1 MHLQVLVIFSCVLL
15 FSSNVCSFSTGSQY
29 RSQRFGGRGYEEP
42 EEPADRSTTDPYGW
56 LRREYQSAPHP
67 SQHRSQPATGRASPT
82 MQQRESPYLY
92 RDPSSVD
99 ARQFRSSPM
108 QGSWLS
114 MQSRQY
120 PQMDRN
126 MRARQ
131 YPQMDRNMRARQYPQ
146 MDRNMQVRQSQQMDG
161 RSIILDGHIGL
172 LSSPDYWYERRYY
185 GRESPMDYRTMSNYG
200 QMMGRSMPPG
210 EETSLPVES
219 EFLATQP
226 NTSFEKTPM
235 TLTADH
241 LPDSMVTHPK
251 NTTHQP
257 SEIQQPPLP
266 QNTSTKNMPNDGD
279 DYYDYEYGDDDDD
292 DDDDNLIKNILDEDF
307 EEDED
312 EERLNKLLDSAD
324 AIINKLRN
332 IVAGHFQAHEEEI
345 EGNNETIGV
354 DGDLDKVKVK
364 PETVVD
370 KRKGNH
376 SHISDG
382 NSDVVLPSTP
392 GGSDSEKF
400 EAWREKCLGKSKFGG
415 RRIKDD
421 HCTYEDYLKQQ
432 PGSQNGTSPA
442 DNLSG
447 GHNGHNNH
455 TSIPAG
461 RDSEEFRAWQEKCLE
476 KPKFG
481 GRHIIEDCSYQD
493 YLNRLPD
500 SPFTEPSPADN
511 LSGGH
516 HGHNN
521 HTSID
526 TPIPGGR
533 DSEEFKS
540 WREEC
545 LREFGGRDILETC
558 SYRHYLAAHDHSEF
572 RSGTTDGG
580 NPEPIDQNLNEVDLV
595 PTGNAQTLPFELIA
609 AQLQN
614 KTKAEMTKILLDRH
628 NAQPL
633 YRQKMYLFSQ
643 E

>member
-1 MHLQVLVIFSCVLL
+1 
-15 FSSNVCSFSTGSQY
+15 
-29 RSQRFGGRGYEEP
+29 
-42 EEPADRSTTDPYGW
+42 
-56 LRREYQSAPHP
+56 
-67 SQHRSQPATGRASPT
+67 
-82 MQQRESPYLY
+82 
-92 RDPSSVD
+92 
-99 ARQFRSSPM
+99 
-108 QGSWLS
+108 
-114 MQSRQY
+114 
-120 PQMDRN
+120 
-126 MRARQ
+126 
-131 YPQMDRNMRARQYPQ
+131 
-146 MDRNMQVRQSQQMDG
+146 
-161 RSIILDGHIGL
+161 
-172 LSSPDYWYERRYY
+172 
-185 GRESPMDYRTMSNYG
+185 MDYRTMSNYG

-210 EETSLPVES
+210 KETSLPVES

-226 NTSFEKTPM
+226 NTSFEKTPI

-279 DYYDYEYGDDDDD
+279 DYYDYEDGDDDDDDD
-292 DDDDNLIKNILDEDF
+292 DDDDNLIKKILDEDF

-312 EERLNKLLDSAD
+312 EERLNKLLNSAD
-324 AIINKLRN
+324 AIINELRN

-345 EGNNETIGV
+345 EGNNETIWV
-354 DGDLDKVKVK
+354 DGDLDKLKVK

-376 SHISDG
+376 SHIPDG
-382 NSDVVLPSTP
+382 NTDGVLPSTP

-447 GHNGHNNH
+447 GH
-455 TSIPAG
+455 
-461 RDSEEFRAWQEKCLE
+461 
-476 KPKFG
+476 
-481 GRHIIEDCSYQD
+481 
-493 YLNRLPD
+493 
-500 SPFTEPSPADN
+500 
-511 LSGGH
+511 

-526 TPIPGGR
+526 TPIPAGR
-533 DSEEFKS
+533 DSEEFES

-633 YRQKMYLFSQ
+633 YRQKMYLSSQ

>member
-114 MQSRQY
+114 MQSRQYPQMDRNMRARHY

-447 GHNGHNNH
+447 GH
-455 TSIPAG
+455 
-461 RDSEEFRAWQEKCLE
+461 
-476 KPKFG
+476 
-481 GRHIIEDCSYQD
+481 
-493 YLNRLPD
+493 
-500 SPFTEPSPADN
+500 
-511 LSGGH
+511 